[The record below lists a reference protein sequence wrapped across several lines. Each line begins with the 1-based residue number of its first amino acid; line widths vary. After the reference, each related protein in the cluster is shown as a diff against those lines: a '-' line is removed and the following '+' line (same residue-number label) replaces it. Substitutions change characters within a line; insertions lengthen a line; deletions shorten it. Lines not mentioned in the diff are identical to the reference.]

1 MALPILKSD
10 ALAAAGSDDPL
21 EQFEAESPV
30 SRHGGRSVAA
40 APSAPRPSVTSPL
53 ATSPSAAGPSAA
65 GPLAARPPAP
75 QFDASPNAF
84 DGSEP
89 VALET
94 VVSAAIAVSWLEAV
108 AILEATCGAL
118 VSADGE
124 ELPAPNPSDIFLTA
138 QGGIEVRTRFGFGRG
153 ESVQRLAR
161 TLHTLTSGQA
171 IPAPLRLFTSKWI
184 ASEGD
189 PAIADFAK
197 ELAYF
202 ARPNGS
208 DLIRDVYE
216 RCATAPVTKKQT
228 RGASKQQPE
237 NEAEKKSP
245 KFSPKPAT
253 RSRAAL
259 AIAVVSLLMAVAIL
273 LAFSR
278 GPQTGQAGSSG
289 LLANLAAGAADFA
302 RSLGE
307 VRTQLGNL
315 STQLSAHLA
324 LGRDEAAPAKPAPV
338 TQAPATS
345 NRANTNTRT
354 STSQTASVPLPV
366 RTLPGLAT
374 GSASPAR
381 SAASA
386 PALDLSALRP
396 PDAGR
401 PESPTAAQIL
411 APVET
416 IDPDTIY
423 TSADDG
429 ISPPKMLYPQL
440 PPPPLVISQSNNN
453 VNVMEIVINDDG
465 SVERVHLVSQPRRL
479 TDMMLLSGAKSWK
492 FEPASKN
499 GLPVRYRMA
508 FSWATTP

>member
-1 MALPILKSD
+1 
-10 ALAAAGSDDPL
+10 
-21 EQFEAESPV
+21 
-30 SRHGGRSVAA
+30 
-40 APSAPRPSVTSPL
+40 
-53 ATSPSAAGPSAA
+53 
-65 GPLAARPPAP
+65 LAARTPAP
-75 QFDASPNAF
+75 EFDASLNAV

-89 VALET
+89 VALEA
-94 VVSAAIAVSWLEAV
+94 VVSSATAVSWLEAV
-108 AILEATCGAL
+108 AILEATCAAL
-118 VSADGE
+118 VSADGG
-124 ELPAPNPSDIFLTA
+124 ELPAPEPSDILLTA
-138 QGGIEVRTRFGFGRG
+138 NGSIEVRTRFGFGRA

-161 TLHTLTSGQA
+161 TLHTMTSGQA

-184 ASEGD
+184 ASEGN

-208 DLIRDVYE
+208 DLIRDVYQ
-216 RCATAPVTKKQT
+216 RCVAAPVTKKQT
-228 RGASKQQPE
+228 KGASKQQPE
-237 NEAEKKSP
+237 DQTEKTPP

-253 RSRAAL
+253 RSRAARV
-259 AIAVVSLLMAVAIL
+259 IAAVSLLMAVVIGVAVSV
-273 LAFSR
+273 A
-278 GPQTGQAGSSG
+278 PQTGQPGSSG
-289 LLANLAAGAADFA
+289 LLANLAAGAAEFG

-315 STQLSAHLA
+315 TAQLSAHIA
-324 LGRDEAAPAKPAPV
+324 SGADSAAGAKPAPA
-338 TQAPATS
+338 TGAPATS
-345 NRANTNTRT
+345 NRPQANNSTRT
-354 STSQTASVPLPV
+354 SASQSASAPLPA
-366 RTLPGLAT
+366 RTSPGAAAS
-374 GSASPAR
+374 SASAAR
-381 SAASA
+381 SSASA

-401 PESPTAAQIL
+401 PESPLAAPIVL

-416 IDPDTIY
+416 IDPETIY

-440 PPPPLVISQSNNN
+440 PPPPLVINQSNNN
-453 VNVMEIVINDDG
+453 VNVMEIIIGDDG
-465 SVERVHLVSQPRRL
+465 AVERVHLVSEPRRL

-492 FEPASKN
+492 FAPASKN